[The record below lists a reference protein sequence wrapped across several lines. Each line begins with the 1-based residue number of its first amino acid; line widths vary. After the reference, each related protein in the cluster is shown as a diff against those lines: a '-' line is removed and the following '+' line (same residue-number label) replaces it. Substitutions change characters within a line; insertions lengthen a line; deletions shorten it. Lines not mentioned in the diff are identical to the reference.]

1 MQAFRA
7 DFTTTFSCPLKVM
20 LLPCRF
26 CDKMTRLLIVQ
37 QVTDYLVLKIFVT
50 QNNNGE
56 FGGYKLV
63 WRPLASSLSKP
74 RLSPVCVEPYVFSL
88 SANIGTEQSQ
98 GAQTDSFTMTA
109 CTTLLCGV
117 PYKRGDLAIVFSMV
131 SQRKLRWRGIWVG
144 SKIVFTQLIN
154 QPQHMNTKAI
164 TWIWKI
170 ALQMYVTLLV
180 KLSK

>member
-26 CDKMTRLLIVQ
+26 CNKMTRLLIVQ

-63 WRPLASSLSKP
+63 WRPLVSSLQKP

-98 GAQTDSFTMTA
+98 GAQTDSFTVTA

-117 PYKRGDLAIVFSMV
+117 PCKRGDLAIVFPMV
-131 SQRKLRWRGIWVG
+131 SQRKLRWSSIRVG
-144 SKIVFTQLIN
+144 SRIVFTQ
-154 QPQHMNTKAI
+154 
-164 TWIWKI
+164 
-170 ALQMYVTLLV
+170 
-180 KLSK
+180 

>member
-98 GAQTDSFTMTA
+98 GAQTDSFTVTA

-117 PYKRGDLAIVFSMV
+117 PCKRGDLAIVFPMV
-131 SQRKLRWRGIWVG
+131 SQRKLRWSSIRVG
-144 SKIVFTQLIN
+144 SRIVFIQWMD

-164 TWIWKI
+164 TWISKI
-170 ALQMYVTLLV
+170 ALHSHIFWFV
-180 KLSK
+180 KLSM